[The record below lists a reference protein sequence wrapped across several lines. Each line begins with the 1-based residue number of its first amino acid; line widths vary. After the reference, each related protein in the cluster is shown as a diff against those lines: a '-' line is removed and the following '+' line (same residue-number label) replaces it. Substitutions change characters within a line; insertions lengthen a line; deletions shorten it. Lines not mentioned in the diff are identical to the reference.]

1 MLQAKVKTAPQKAQ
15 KQYATLDTRKVVSTP
30 EPIMISR
37 YCNILFFF
45 LQVLFLYL
53 TNRQHSCK
61 FIN

>member
-37 YCNILFFF
+37 YCNILFSTCFLKFF
-45 LQVLFLYL
+45 F
-53 TNRQHSCK
+53 
-61 FIN
+61 FI